1 MTATAPTSASTPG
14 STPATASGSSVSA
27 GATVSFP
34 VTRTTHARQKPA
46 DEGLGFGTAFSDHM
60 FVMDYVDGA
69 GWHEGRIEP
78 YGPLSVD
85 PAAAVLHYAQAVFDG
100 LKAFR
105 GVDGKIR
112 VFRADKHVARLIS
125 SCERMCIPEL
135 DPDVTLRSL
144 LDLVK
149 VERDWV
155 PRAPGTALYLRPTI
169 VATEA
174 FLGVRP
180 AKEYVYFV
188 ICSPVG
194 AYYKEGFG
202 PVKIRVAEN
211 HVRAVEGG
219 VGAAKTG
226 ANYAAEPLRGGRSE
240 ARGLRTGAVAG
251 WSRAQ
256 VPGRSGHDEPDA
268 AHRGRSGD
276 AAARWDD
283 LAGRDA

>member
-1 MTATAPTSASTPG
+1 MTATASAPQASKTSSSNQATPQ
-14 STPATASGSSVSA
+14 
-27 GATVSFP
+27 FP
-34 VTRTTHARQKPA
+34 VTRTPNPRPKPA
-46 DEGLGFGTAFSDHM
+46 DEGLGFGTAFTDHM
-60 FVMDYVDGA
+60 FMMDYVEGA

-78 YGPLSVD
+78 YGTIPMD

-112 VFRADKHVARLIS
+112 VFRPDKHVARLIS
-125 SCERMCIPEL
+125 SCERMCIPEM
-135 DPDVTLRSL
+135 DHETTLQSL
-144 LDLVK
+144 LQLVR
-149 VERDWV
+149 VEKDWV

-202 PVKIRVAEN
+202 PVKIRVAEITCGQWK
-211 HVRAVEGG
+211 VAWAPPRLVPTTPRAS
-219 VGAAKTG
+219 T
-226 ANYAAEPLRGGRSE
+226 LRSRRSTRATPRCSGSMVVSVSTWTKWGR
-240 ARGLRTGAVAG
+240 
-251 WSRAQ
+251 
-256 VPGRSGHDEPDA
+256 
-268 AHRGRSGD
+268 
-276 AAARWDD
+276 
-283 LAGRDA
+283 